1 MKNIVYESHHD
12 KRSGLMVSYRESADV
27 NEHFHRSYELLYII
41 EGKLEANV
49 MNKRF
54 VASKDD
60 IVFVNKYYSHS
71 YKIVGSY
78 KKYVLI
84 IPPRMCDDF
93 DDILK
98 DKTLSSH
105 LSDKK
110 FNRSLLFVLESLKDK
125 NEVSTNIV
133 RKGYVN
139 VIIGEL
145 LNHYKLV
152 SIKKNSNI
160 EVIVKILDYID
171 HNYNADLTLENI
183 SEYFGYSKYYF
194 SRLFNDYINENINN
208 YINMIRI
215 QNVVK
220 RIKENKE
227 EKIADIVYS
236 CGFNSLPTFYRS
248 FKKIY
253 GVSPKEE
260 LGI

>member
-1 MKNIVYESHHD
+1 MKNIIYESHHD

-27 NEHFHRSYELLYII
+27 NEHFHRSYELLYIVD
-41 EGKLEANV
+41 GKLEANV
-49 MNKRF
+49 MNKCF

-71 YKIVGSY
+71 YKVVGDY

-84 IPPRMCDDF
+84 IPPRMCGDF
-93 DDILK
+93 EDLLN

-105 LSDKK
+105 LNDKE
-110 FNRSLLFVLESLKDK
+110 FNRDLLYVLESLKNK
-125 NEVSTNIV
+125 NENSTNVV

-171 HNYNADLTLENI
+171 HNYSEDLSLDSI
-183 SEYFGYSKYYF
+183 SKHFGYSKYYF
-194 SRLFNDYINENINN
+194 SRLFNDYVSENINN
-208 YINMIRI
+208 YINMIRV

-220 RIKENKE
+220 KIKENKG
-227 EKIADIVYS
+227 EKVANIVYS
-236 CGFNSLPTFYRS
+236 CGFSSLPTFYRS

-260 LGI
+260 FEL